1 MSGIDILDRRLTFG
15 KSRHVAGQRL
25 KMSARQVNVWYD
37 FGRKHALK
45 DVDLDIYEYEVTA
58 LIGSSGCGKTTL
70 LRALN
75 RMNENIPG
83 LTQTGRIELDGK
95 DIAKERD
102 ACQLRRRLGWV
113 SQQPSPFARSIRD
126 NIVYGAELH
135 GLVNDRAEADALV
148 EQCLRDVDL
157 WEEVK
162 DRLGT
167 SALRL
172 SGGQQ
177 QRLCIARALA
187 IQPEVILMD
196 EPCSAL
202 GPGATMKVEDL
213 IDRLRATQTVVIVTH
228 NMQQA
233 ARIAQRVAYF
243 HMGRVLEA
251 GDVDDV
257 MTNPRAPEA
266 RAYMAGQ
273 FG

>member
-15 KSRHVAGQRL
+15 SARHRTGLRL
-25 KMSARQVNVWYD
+25 KMTARHVNVWYD
-37 FGRKHALK
+37 HGREQALH
-45 DVDLDIYEYEVTA
+45 DVDLDVYEHEVTA

-83 LTQTGRIELDGK
+83 LTQTGRIELDGV
-95 DIAKERD
+95 DIAEERD

-113 SQQPSPFARSIRD
+113 SQQPSPFARLIRD

-135 GLVNDRAEADALV
+135 GLVNDRANADALV
-148 EQCLRDVDL
+148 EECLRDVDL
-157 WEEVK
+157 WDEVK

-243 HMGRVLEA
+243 HMGRVVEA
-251 GDVDDV
+251 GDVYDV
-257 MTNPRAPEA
+257 MTNPRSPEA
-266 RAYMAGQ
+266 RAYLAGQ

>member
-15 KSRHVAGQRL
+15 SAHHRAGQRL
-25 KMSARQVNVWYD
+25 KMTARQVNVWYD
-37 FGRKHALK
+37 HGRKHALR
-45 DVDLDIYEYEVTA
+45 DVDLDIYEHEVTA
-58 LIGSSGCGKTTL
+58 LIGPSGCGKTTL

-83 LTQTGRIELDGK
+83 LTQTGRIELDGV
-95 DIAKERD
+95 DIAVERD

-126 NIVYGAELH
+126 NILYGAELH
-135 GLVNDRAEADALV
+135 GLVSDRADADALV
-148 EQCLRDVDL
+148 EECLRDVDL
-157 WEEVK
+157 WDEVK
-162 DRLGT
+162 DRLDT

-243 HMGRVLEA
+243 HLGRVLEA
-251 GDVDDV
+251 GDAFDV
-257 MTNPRAPEA
+257 MTNPQSPEA
-266 RAYMAGQ
+266 RAYMTGQ